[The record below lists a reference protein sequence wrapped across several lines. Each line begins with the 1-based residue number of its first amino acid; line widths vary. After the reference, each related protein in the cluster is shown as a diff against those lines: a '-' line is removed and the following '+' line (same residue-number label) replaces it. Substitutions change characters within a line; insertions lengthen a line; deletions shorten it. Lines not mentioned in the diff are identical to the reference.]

1 LSKAKDIK
9 INTKMR
15 ILFFVMFSIFTFGQ
29 DQPVDSL
36 KIQNSKN
43 IGSEEL
49 LTTVKQDSIIIDTL
63 TKSKLYKKNVV
74 ASYYAKKF
82 NGRKTASGMIFSN
95 DKLTAAH
102 KKLPFGT
109 KLLIT
114 NEKNG
119 KSIVV
124 TVNDRGPFSKG
135 KEIDLSYKAFL
146 AICNHKNEGLLRVNI
161 EIVE

>member
-29 DQPVDSL
+29 DQPIDSL
-36 KIQNSKN
+36 KIQNSKY

-135 KEIDLSYKAFL
+135 KELDLSHKAFL